1 MCICKGCI
9 QRVDLVGQR
18 LVAACDCLVQL
29 GLGCIELVLY
39 CLNGCIQ
46 RCVRGFDLCRKLCLV
61 VCVCRFKCRLCIF
74 QRSIQV
80 SDLGRETVIPLLHR
94 CIEIV
99 NCLVQLGLCIVE
111 VGLYVVDRRLE
122 GALCTCDLA
131 FKLSLIRSVRC
142 LERGLCCPQRIGQG
156 RDLPVQHGVA
166 GLDGLLQIGL
176 GLIQLALH
184 LCNFCIQSGLCLGD
198 LAFQRGI
205 ARDSGRLCCVNRLVQ
220 GLDRICKGIRIG
232 GICCLQILNRL
243 VQVCLNL
250 GHLSL
255 KCRVCSFNL
264 GVQLCLKSRI
274 GIACRLLCI
283 GNCPFQRFDCILQR
297 LCICRIGC
305 LQIFNRRFNFVN
317 SLFRITHSCIKRSDQ
332 IVCLGNFAFKLLLQS
347 RVFFIGVSLCYGLGS
362 FDCRIQSLYLLIES
376 SGISLV
382 VDRILKIGLC
392 IVDKRFSGRN
402 CLALSRID
410 CRFQFRLQSRILRV
424 RISLGCIDQCFQ
436 ICNSRCKL
444 VRIDLRSDLGFK
456 IRNRIFN
463 HLLISLCN
471 IALSR
476 IDCRCKLCVGCA
488 VLFKRGDLCGDLCKL
503 RGNVCRIRL
512 VCNQIVQLVDIR
524 LQIRNLA
531 RKVSHADIE
540 REGEHLRCA
549 IVAARMGDYG
559 NHQLILAADH
569 CSGRYG
575 YFESVEIASKVA
587 DLCAFDSDKI
597 GEHLVLDARQ
607 GVGKEDGVT
616 GENRGNGSGNV
627 QGRRCFADRD
637 CDILHCNTFVI
648 VIARDPVQ
656 HAIGACFGLS
666 LGVRAGTNDFFPN
679 VLGNSNAIIH
689 TAIYCILHGS
699 AGSRARGCDCL
710 QLAVVDQ
717 ILNRGGRGHNGGCFC
732 DGKAAD
738 LKVGH
743 SLVVIALGDTDFHG
757 VSACVGRAFHLAAVL
772 VVLNGD
778 ISHTDDAVF
787 RFDKRRLCGAVVD
800 CAVGHSA
807 AEIVCLRRCLLNG
820 IGRIRTARVVAL
832 AHNRDGVTAGTDRP
846 TVRDHIVILTA
857 LKRNAANGDDHG
869 GTLCHA
875 VVFGIRYG
883 DNSFHRKIRALLYG
897 KVFHLIFIKIGD
909 YRAGIDDLT
918 VLVVEIIVLGENV
931 RRGLSG

>member
-1 MCICKGCI
+1 MLQFYLDG
-9 QRVDLVGQR
+9 VDPVIDQS
-18 LVAACDCLVQL
+18 
-29 GLGCIELVLY
+29 
-39 CLNGCIQ
+39 
-46 RCVRGFDLCRKLCLV
+46 LCL
-61 VCVCRFKCRLCIF
+61 CDLILKLRLIHRVCRFKSRLGCVD
-74 QRSIQV
+74 QV
-80 SDLGRETVIPLLHR
+80 SQARHCR
-94 CIEIV
+94 C
-99 NCLVQLGLCIVE
+99 
-111 VGLYVVDRRLE
+111 
-122 GALCTCDLA
+122 
-131 FKLSLIRSVRC
+131 KLFTG
-142 LERGLCCPQRIGQG
+142 RGLEIC
-156 RDLPVQHGVA
+156 
-166 GLDGLLQIGL
+166 
-176 GLIQLALH
+176 
-184 LCNFCIQSGLCLGD
+184 
-198 LAFQRGI
+198 
-205 ARDSGRLCCVNRLVQ
+205 
-220 GLDRICKGIRIG
+220 DRI
-232 GICCLQILNRL
+232 

-250 GHLSL
+250 SHLSL
-255 KCRVCSFNL
+255 KCRICTFDL
-264 GVQLCLKSRI
+264 AVQLGLESRI
-274 GIACRLLCI
+274 CFACRLLCI
-283 GNCPFQRFDCILQR
+283 GNCLFQRFDCILQC

-317 SLFRITHSCIKRSDQ
+317 SLFSLGHSLIKRCDQ
-332 IVCLGNFAFKLLLQS
+332 RVCLGNFAFKLLLQS

-382 VDRILKIGLC
+382 VDRILKLGLC

-471 IALSR
+471 IAFSR

-488 VLFKRGDLCGDLCKL
+488 VLFKRGDLCGDFCKL

-512 VCNQIVQLVDIR
+512 VCNKIVQLVNVRFKLCDIS
-524 LQIRNLA
+524 
-531 RKVSHADIE
+531 RKVNHTNIK
-540 REGEHLRCA
+540 REGEHLGCA

-569 CSGRYG
+569 CGGRYG
-575 YFESVEIASKVA
+575 YFESVDIASKVA

-607 GVGKEDGVT
+607 GVGKENGVT
-616 GENRGNGSGNV
+616 GENRGNGRSHV
-627 QGRRCFADRD
+627 QGRRCSANRD
-637 CDILHCNTFVI
+637 GDILHCNAFVI

-679 VLGNSNAIIH
+679 VLGNSNAIIY

-699 AGSRARGCDCL
+699 AGSRARGCDVL
-710 QLAVVDQ
+710 HRAVVDQ

-743 SLVVIALGDTDFHG
+743 SLVVSALGDTDLNG

-772 VVLNGD
+772 VILDGD
-778 ISHTDDAVF
+778 LSHTDDAAF

-820 IGRIRTARVVAL
+820 IGHIHTTRVVAL
-832 AHNRDGVTAGTDRP
+832 AHNRDGVTAGTDRH
-846 TVRDHIVILTA
+846 TVPDTLVIHTV
-857 LKRNAANGDDHG
+857 LKRNAAHSDYNGG
-869 GTLCHA
+869 SLCRA
-875 VVFGIRYG
+875 VIFGFRYG
-883 DNSFHRKIRALLYG
+883 DNSIFGKIRALLDG